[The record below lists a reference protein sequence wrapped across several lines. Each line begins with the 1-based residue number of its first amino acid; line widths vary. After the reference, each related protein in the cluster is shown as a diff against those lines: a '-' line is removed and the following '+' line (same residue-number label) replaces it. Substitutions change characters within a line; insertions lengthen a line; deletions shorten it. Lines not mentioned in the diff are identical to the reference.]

1 MEKVFESIAL
11 TTLSVSFLIGTM
23 IMAFYQQRGM
33 PRRGC
38 HVLRRIVLV
47 DVVIGVCLGSALMS
61 IRWGWLWSIRWG
73 WLWSF
78 VSPAVLTL
86 AGQRMEGVGTGKVVS
101 KIMLAKFIALL
112 SLNVGGIMFIF
123 FVMPVQCVILKL
135 FRAVQALSFFVF
147 LSVGLPV
154 VFLLFTLLLVGG
166 VFTTII
172 VGKFFVRLF
181 EWLGQTKHE

>member
-47 DVVIGVCLGSALMS
+47 DVVIGVCLGSALMN
-61 IRWGWLWSIRWG
+61 IRWG

-112 SLNVGGIMFIF
+112 SLNVGGVMFIF

-172 VGKFFVRLF
+172 VGKFFVRLL

>member
-61 IRWGWLWSIRWG
+61 IRWGWLWS
-73 WLWSF
+73 F

-86 AGQRMEGVGTGKVVS
+86 AGQRMGGGGWNRKGCFKNYASQVYSTTFIKCWRCHVHFLCHACPMCNSETVSCRSGFILFRLLKRWFTCCIPFIYTSPCWRGFHDNNRGKV
-101 KIMLAKFIALL
+101 LCQIA
-112 SLNVGGIMFIF
+112 
-123 FVMPVQCVILKL
+123 
-135 FRAVQALSFFVF
+135 
-147 LSVGLPV
+147 
-154 VFLLFTLLLVGG
+154 
-166 VFTTII
+166 
-172 VGKFFVRLF
+172 
-181 EWLGQTKHE
+181 

>member
-61 IRWGWLWSIRWG
+61 IRWGWLWS
-73 WLWSF
+73 F

-86 AGQRMEGVGTGKVVS
+86 AGQRMEGVGPGKVVS

-112 SLNVGGIMFIF
+112 SLNVGGVMFIF

-172 VGKFFVRLF
+172 VGKFFVRLL

>member
-61 IRWGWLWSIRWG
+61 IRWGWLWS
-73 WLWSF
+73 F
-78 VSPAVLTL
+78 VSPTVLTL

-112 SLNVGGIMFIF
+112 SLNVGGVMFIF

-172 VGKFFVRLF
+172 VGKFFVRLL